1 MSFRCYGSRDPAL
14 YGETPLHYPPILK
27 SKELFNRKLLIRSCK
42 ELLPSSLSLGSLGIS
57 SAAFGNYKP
66 EKEEANYRDW
76 SCTLLIMLLLPLGHA
91 NSPLSTGFSN
101 MSSAFSMEAW
111 HTFSAALHHFCY
123 IATLEWYWVLL
134 HRGSSRQFHGHTS
147 SFGKATCAVVLWLN
161 SRFAGIKPNYLA
173 ATLVLL
179 NPAAFPTQLLTCFK
193 IPDLRAAA
201 VTSFI
206 SGFTV
211 VGIFNVVNL
220 EEYSGYRD
228 KCGFVITVKFPSV
241 PPPLL
246 WTHSSVVPFFVI
258 PLLVF
263 SPVPFILWVK
273 FEQYAES

>member
-1 MSFRCYGSRDPAL
+1 MQAAL
-14 YGETPLHYPPILK
+14 FQQDSQTRALPLAWRP
-27 SKELFNRKLLIRSCK
+27 
-42 ELLPSSLSLGSLGIS
+42 GIHS
-57 SAAFGNYKP
+57 QPRFTIFL
-66 EKEEANYRDW
+66 
-76 SCTLLIMLLLPLGHA
+76 TLLRWSGI
-91 NSPLSTGFSN
+91 
-101 MSSAFSMEAW
+101 E
-111 HTFSAALHHFCY
+111 CY
-123 IATLEWYWVLL
+123 FI
-134 HRGSSRQFHGHTS
+134 RGSSKQFHGHTS
-147 SFGKATCAVVLWLN
+147 SFGKATCAVVLWLK

-201 VTSFI
+201 VTSFM

-228 KCGFVITVKFPSV
+228 KCGFAITVKFPSV

-246 WTHSSVVPFFVI
+246 WTHSSMVPFFVI

-263 SPVPFILWVK
+263 FPSAFYLVSKV
-273 FEQYAES
+273 